1 MDFSNHRDGCMVF
14 IRFSFFLLYSVRT
27 VTALETKRLRE
38 FEEI

>member
-14 IRFSFFLLYSVRT
+14 YPVFLLSPLQRT